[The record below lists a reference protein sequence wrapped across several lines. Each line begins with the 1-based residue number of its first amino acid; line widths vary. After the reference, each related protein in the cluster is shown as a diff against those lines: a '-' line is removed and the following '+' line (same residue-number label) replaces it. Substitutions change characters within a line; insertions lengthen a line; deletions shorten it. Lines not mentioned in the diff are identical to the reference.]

1 MRRHPEYLFVS
12 EMQENIVYGYRINKE
27 KHDIEILVDPR
38 HSGLKKF
45 ITDRNEEL
53 LLGLINFE
61 DSKKNHHEMIAVFV
75 DYKSNQIWSKTK
87 FKKAN
92 QFGLDNEL
100 LFAPVRMNPQNINTV
115 DSCYALL
122 YK

>member
-1 MRRHPEYLFVS
+1 
-12 EMQENIVYGYRINKE
+12 MQENIVYGYRINKE

-115 DSCYALL
+115 DNCYALL